1 MDLLLQR
8 ATRTRVAVL
17 PPHFQKSDLGLD
29 EAYYSMM
36 CPFDSGVREQYSVV
50 YVRQM
55 AACLH
60 FRTLLLSQRYSD
72 LVTTR
77 SCIPTIGPEGHHGL
91 GTQTEYQRM

>member
-36 CPFDSGVREQYSVV
+36 CPFDSGVRKQYFLV
-50 YVRQM
+50 YVERI
-55 AACLH
+55 AALLV
-60 FRTLLLSQRYSD
+60 FRTLHLSNN
-72 LVTTR
+72 TR
-77 SCIPTIGPEGHHGL
+77 FRPPLTSSRSLTGDHGL
-91 GTQTEYQRM
+91 DSQTDYERM